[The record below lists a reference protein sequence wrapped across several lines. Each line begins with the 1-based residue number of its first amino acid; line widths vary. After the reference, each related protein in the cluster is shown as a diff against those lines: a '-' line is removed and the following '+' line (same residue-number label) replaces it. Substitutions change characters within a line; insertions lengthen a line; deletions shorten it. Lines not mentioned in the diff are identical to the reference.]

1 MQMYLLYICLTYI
14 FSKTHSIYIY
24 VVCKN
29 NVNRSN
35 EMERDKGGINGR
47 AWNEKRQRENDRII
61 LCYQRVKEMI
71 FKI

>member
-1 MQMYLLYICLTYI
+1 M
-14 FSKTHSIYIY
+14 YIY

-35 EMERDKGGINGR
+35 EMEKDKGGINGR
-47 AWNEKRQRENDRII
+47 AWSEKRQRESDRII

>member
-1 MQMYLLYICLTYI
+1 MY
-14 FSKTHSIYIY
+14 IYIY

-29 NVNRSN
+29 NVNRGN

-47 AWNEKRQRENDRII
+47 AWSEERQRGNDIII
-61 LCYQRVKEMI
+61 LCSQRVKEMI

>member
-1 MQMYLLYICLTYI
+1 MQMYLLYIYVWHISFLKYI
-14 FSKTHSIYIY
+14 VYIY

-47 AWNEKRQRENDRII
+47 AWSEKRQRENDRII
-61 LCYQRVKEMI
+61 MLSKSKGHD
-71 FKI
+71 F